1 MSHRCAVCGS
11 TFQRARGL
19 EMHAA
24 RKTPC
29 KLAVITPSPLTCLA
43 CGRAFSRKDS
53 LTRHGRRCKIQ
64 KGPVNVSE
72 NVRFARLE
80 QQVEEL
86 TNLVTQV
93 GAAGAPGLAPGLAP
107 ACVMNAHTMNVMQN
121 TNIINVNSIT
131 IAPWGSPLQLTDADV
146 EAALATVPGLAGTP
160 ALPEVVA
167 ALMELVKRAHM
178 PPAARNVHLN
188 PKRTDQALALTT
200 GGWAAMPLEEA
211 TAALFDGASA
221 SMAAA
226 RMPSVRQ
233 MVRTSIPV
241 QYRAE
246 RAASVQLGLRPMG
259 AHLLNVAPGGPGPLL
274 LTGPA
279 EPAGAAAATGAT
291 AAAQQSAETAS
302 SAFDAIRA
310 CELLKSHPAV
320 AGVTVDPSC
329 CSGVPAGTLAQLQL
343 RSNGV
348 ALQSDARAQCKTLAE
363 QMRVKLFNF
372 FARPLA
378 AGAPRAGGGG
388 GVSKKIR
395 IVNWYS
401 RCQNGI

>member
-29 KLAVITPSPLTCLA
+29 KLTVIIPGPLTCLA

-53 LTRHGRRCKIQ
+53 LTRHGQRCKIQ

-93 GAAGAPGLAPGLAP
+93 GAAGAPGLAP
-107 ACVMNAHTMNVMQN
+107 ACVMNAHTMNVMQNTN

-188 PKRTDQALALTT
+188 PKRTDQALALTP
-200 GGWAAMPLEEA
+200 GGWAALPLEEA

-226 RMPSVRQ
+226 RMPSMRQ
-233 MVRTSIPV
+233 MSRVSIPV

-246 RAASVQLGLRPMG
+246 RADAVQMGLRPMG

-279 EPAGAAAATGAT
+279 APTGAAGPA
-291 AAAQQSAETAS
+291 AETTS
-302 SAFDAIRA
+302 SAFDAVRA
-310 CELLKSHPAV
+310 CELLAAHPAT
-320 AGVTVDPSC
+320 AGVTAEWLTRVTAA
-329 CSGVPAGTLAQLQL
+329 AGISAMGL
-343 RSNGV
+343 
-348 ALQSDARAQCKTLAE
+348 ARALRQAS
-363 QMRVKLFNF
+363 
-372 FARPLA
+372 A
-378 AGAPRAGGGG
+378 AGLCGMAE
-388 GVSKKIR
+388 
-395 IVNWYS
+395 W
-401 RCQNGI
+401 QGILRLQRDSAV